1 MIHPQHQELS
11 SSELAHCQVSQ
22 TSSKIGFQQ
31 LNWLGRTRKLSGTP
45 EMNALDVARWL
56 QLEKYSLVRSKL
68 QISKSGRTSNEKSKE
83 REIAVADGPIE
94 ERATIRSMQEIDRV
108 EASKPGKSDYGES
121 KSNKKEGKLSSR

>member
-1 MIHPQHQELS
+1 
-11 SSELAHCQVSQ
+11 
-22 TSSKIGFQQ
+22 
-31 LNWLGRTRKLSGTP
+31 
-45 EMNALDVARWL
+45 MNALDVARWL

-108 EASKPGKSDYGES
+108 EASKPGKSDYRES
-121 KSNKKEGKLSSR
+121 KSNKKEEKLSSR